1 MAKVAI
7 KSEKITPFG
16 GIFYVADVFNTSGL
30 RELIDRVLGVR
41 STWIGYQYSDII
53 GSIFN
58 TFLCGGDHLEDI
70 TTKLGSDLR
79 MMPGARVPSS
89 DTLARGLKEL
99 ADDGIVLKS
108 ESGAEYLHD
117 YHEKLNSLLLDMTM
131 KTGILREGQSIDVDF
146 DNEFIPAEKKDAV
159 YSYKKQRGYFPGV
172 MTCGPLILGIENRQG
187 NSNVKFGQV
196 DAILKMLE
204 NLRAH
209 GLSVRMFRADCG
221 SFIKELVEQLIFHTE
236 VFYLRASNCQSRMS
250 KYANC
255 DSWRA
260 TKVNGVDMEVASF
273 EFDEF
278 LKDCHLRLVAQR
290 TRVEEENGQLC
301 IEGMEKYVYR
311 AILTNDHESTEEK
324 VIETYNARGAS
335 ERNFDQQNNDFG
347 WAHLPFS
354 KLQQNTV
361 FLLVMAMLKN
371 FFVYLLRLVSR
382 IFPMVDETCRL
393 KRFIYAFISVPAKWV
408 KVGREWVLN
417 IYTKDRWLH
426 YWSIFNHK

>member
-7 KSEKITPFG
+7 KSDKMTPYG
-16 GIFYVADVFNTSGL
+16 GIFYAMEVFNSLGL
-30 RELIDRVLGVR
+30 GEVIDKCLGVR
-41 STWIGYQYSDII
+41 STLIGYQYSEII

-79 MMPGARVPSS
+79 MMPGSRVPSS

-99 ADDGIVLKS
+99 AGDGKILKS
-108 ESGAEYLHD
+108 ESGAEYVHD
-117 YHEKLNSLLLDMTM
+117 YNAKLNALLVTLVMTM
-131 KTGILREGQSIDVDF
+131 GLLRPGQSIDLDY
-146 DNEFIPAEKKDAV
+146 DNEFTPAEKKDAV
-159 YSYKKQRGYFPGV
+159 FSYKKRRGYFPGV

-196 DAILKMLE
+196 EAILKMME
-204 NLRAH
+204 NLREH
-209 GLSVRMFRADCG
+209 GLGVRMFRADCG
-221 SFIKELVEQLIFHTE
+221 SFIKELVEQLLFHTE

-250 KYANC
+250 KYADC

-260 TKVNGVDMEVASF
+260 TKVNGCDMEVASF

-278 LKDCHLRLVAQR
+278 LRDYHLRLVVQR

-301 IEGMEKYVYR
+301 IEGMERYVYR
-311 AILTNDHESTEEK
+311 AILTSDHESTEEK
-324 VIETYNARGAS
+324 VIGTYNARGAS

-371 FFVYLLRLVSR
+371 FFVLLLKLVSR
-382 IFPMVDETCRL
+382 IFPMIDETCRL
-393 KRFIYAFISVPAKWV
+393 KRFVYAFISIPAKWV